1 MKYIVHAKEMLYYTF
16 VIDADS
22 LEDAQQKAW
31 DYSVTEDDIDSADYY
46 QIEDIY
52 EDKNDQRTNAKG

>member
-31 DYSVTEDDIDSADYY
+31 DYSVTEDDIDTADYY
-46 QIEDIY
+46 EIEDVY
-52 EDKNDQRTNAKG
+52 EDTND